1 METII
6 IDGRK
11 LRDEILAKIKK
22 QAVSLSFQPIFCDVL
37 VGNDPVSVQYV
48 NMKAKTA
55 ESAGIKFHR
64 ADFPETISAEKL
76 ISEIKKL
83 NEVPNMCGIIVQ
95 LPLPESL
102 DSRQIL
108 DAIDSRLDVDCLGTI
123 ASEKFYNGEINLGF
137 PTAFACMVI
146 LDSLKLDLSNKKIVV
161 LGQGDLVG
169 KPVAYLL
176 RLRRFSVDT
185 ITRKTPT
192 RNASSIADAGGENK
206 ETLIKN
212 ADVII
217 SGMGNGKYIAGNMI
231 KKGAVLIDAGTSES
245 NAGIVGDID
254 LESVKD
260 VAGFVSPV
268 PGGVGPVTVAMLFNN
283 VLTVAK
289 NLPKP
294 CLGGSPKQGFGNKT
308 NE

>member
-22 QAVSLSFQPIFCDVL
+22 QAASLSFQPIFCDVL

-64 ADFPETISAEKL
+64 ADFPETISAKKL

-289 NLPKP
+289 NLSKP
-294 CLGGSPKQGFGNKT
+294 CLGEPPKQGFGNKT

>member
-64 ADFPETISAEKL
+64 ADFPETISAKKL

-83 NEVPNMCGIIVQ
+83 NEVPNMCGIIIQ

-185 ITRKTPT
+185 ITRKTPA
-192 RNASSIADAGGENK
+192 RNASQSDAGGENK

-294 CLGGSPKQGFGNKT
+294 CLGEPPKQGFGNKT

>member
-64 ADFPETISAEKL
+64 ADFPETISAKKL